1 MADVSANET
10 YNSVPRPG
18 TTRIYTWDLT
28 TATNSVSDEA
38 LPVDAGGA
46 KWVYITIKSAGA
58 ASNYTIKPIGYA
70 TLATASGSGQ
80 VINSIAGFITT
91 GSQAAPC
98 VMRIAPRYIAP
109 RLTGVTSGAG
119 TTVVQVEVNY

>member
-10 YNSVPRPG
+10 YTNVPRPG

-58 ASNYTIKPIGYA
+58 ATAYTIKPIGYA
-70 TLATASGSGQ
+70 TLATASGAGQ
-80 VINSIAGFITT
+80 VVNSITGFVTT
-91 GSQAAPC
+91 GSQTAPC

-119 TTVVQVEVNY
+119 TTVVQVEINY